1 MDALHRVHIVL
12 LNRSALQNADI
23 IRVFDRAYLC
33 PDNSALGYMYCAKD
47 ILVLVWLSA
56 IKSNLGATKCTEGT
70 FFVYILLQGAHVLTV
85 HWQAGGRAVLYSIW
99 RPARRQWTDSPLS
112 PPPYQASTT
121 PMHGMNPIRTRNLKK
136 IRVGN
141 LSEKI

>member
-12 LNRSALQNADI
+12 LNRNALQNADI

-56 IKSNLGATKCTEGT
+56 IKSNLGATK
-70 FFVYILLQGAHVLTV
+70 
-85 HWQAGGRAVLYSIW
+85 
-99 RPARRQWTDSPLS
+99 
-112 PPPYQASTT
+112 
-121 PMHGMNPIRTRNLKK
+121 
-136 IRVGN
+136 
-141 LSEKI
+141 